1 VSPEDDRGIFG
12 KIPGDDIGALRENK
26 DGGESAA
33 FAERIGSDGIILSF
47 CRCISANT

>member
-1 VSPEDDRGIFG
+1 MGPEDDRDIFG

-26 DGGESAA
+26 GCGGIAA
-33 FAERIGSDGIILSF
+33 FAERIGNDGTILLF